1 MNDNKKFKRKSDLRF
16 NPFEVGKMPPQVPEM
31 EEAVL
36 GAIMLE
42 KGALKE
48 VYDLI
53 VADDFYIDAHSRIYN
68 AIDTLYT
75 NKKAIDI
82 LTVVNQLKST
92 DELEID
98 GCAYYVS
105 KLTNRVAS
113 SANIKYHADEV
124 IKKAMLRRIILSSTQ
139 TIQACFESD
148 AEPSDLLDAQ
158 KSMLSNIE
166 RYNGGS
172 IDATNRMKETMDSV
186 YKAKENGGISGVP
199 SGFSK
204 LDSFLGGL
212 AGGDYIVIGARSGSF
227 KSAVVLTM
235 QHKLSE
241 MNIATLMFQME
252 MTNAQIGVREISIK
266 SGVPI
271 QNIKRAKLSEA
282 EWIDVHKA
290 VGKVSE
296 SSVKIDT
303 EPRLKIRTIKSRIQK
318 AIDDF
323 GVKVIVVDYLNLCDL
338 EQNKHGNREQAVAA
352 HSAEMK
358 SIAKEL
364 DVSIIE
370 LVQFNKEAGRDEMKS
385 ELTPPNMTFIKD
397 SGAIEFCADAV
408 ILLWYPSK
416 IDENFVYQGIETRGK
431 LGFVVAK
438 NKNGMTGTFWVGLKA
453 ETNQFFELDENNNY
467 PNYEP
472 NKHIEPNFE
481 FENDEKPNI
490 LTK

>member
-1 MNDNKKFKRKSDLRF
+1 MNDDKKFKRTKAVNF
-16 NPFEVGKMPPQVPEM
+16 NPFDVGMLPPQAPDL

-42 KGALKE
+42 RNAFKE
-48 VYDLI
+48 VSDTLN
-53 VADDFYIDAHSRIYN
+53 ADDFYVDAHSRIYN
-68 AIDTLYT
+68 AIDILYT

-82 LTVVNQLKST
+82 LTVTNQLKST
-92 DELEID
+92 NELEIV
-98 GCAYYVS
+98 GGAYYIS

-113 SANIKYHADEV
+113 SANILFHADIV
-124 IKKAMLRRIILSSTQ
+124 LQKAMLRRQISINTEF
-139 TIQACFESD
+139 IKGCFESD
-148 AEPSDLLDAQ
+148 ADPSLLIDAQ

-186 YKAKENGGISGVP
+186 YKAKDNGGISGVP

-241 MNIATLMFQME
+241 MNVATLMFQME

-318 AIDDF
+318 AIDEF
-323 GVKVIVVDYLNLCDL
+323 KVRVIVIDYLNLCDL
-338 EQNKHGNREQAVAA
+338 EQSKHGNREQAVAA

-370 LVQFNKEAGRDEMKS
+370 LVQFNKEAGKDEMKS
-385 ELTPPNMTFIKD
+385 QLTPPNMTFIKD

-416 IDENFVYQGIETRGK
+416 IDENFVYEGVETKGK

-467 PNYEP
+467 QNYEP
-472 NKHIEPNFE
+472 NKHIEANFE
-481 FENDEKPNI
+481 FDNEEKPNI

>member
-1 MNDNKKFKRKSDLRF
+1 MNDDKKFKRTKAVNF
-16 NPFEVGKMPPQVPEM
+16 NPFDVGMLPPQAPDL

-42 KGALKE
+42 RNAFKE
-48 VYDLI
+48 VSDTLN
-53 VADDFYIDAHSRIYN
+53 ADDFYVDAHSRIYN
-68 AIDTLYT
+68 AIDILYT

-82 LTVVNQLKST
+82 LTVTNQLKST
-92 DELEID
+92 NELEIV
-98 GCAYYVS
+98 GGAYYIS

-113 SANIKYHADEV
+113 SANILFHADIV
-124 IKKAMLRRIILSSTQ
+124 LQKAMLRRQISINTEF
-139 TIQACFESD
+139 IKGCFESD
-148 AEPSDLLDAQ
+148 ADPSLLIDAQ

-186 YKAKENGGISGVP
+186 YKAKDNGGISGVP

-241 MNIATLMFQME
+241 MNVATLMFQME

-318 AIDDF
+318 AIDEF
-323 GVKVIVVDYLNLCDL
+323 KVRVIVIDYLNLCDL
-338 EQNKHGNREQAVAA
+338 EQSKHGNREQAVAA

-370 LVQFNKEAGRDEMKS
+370 LVQFNKEAGKDEMKS
-385 ELTPPNMTFIKD
+385 QLTPPNMTFIKD

-416 IDENFVYQGIETRGK
+416 IDENFVYEGVETKGK

-467 PNYEP
+467 QNYEP
-472 NKHIEPNFE
+472 NKHIEANTDFDNE
-481 FENDEKPNI
+481 EKPNI